1 MCFPYSVWES
11 CHPPDGATCI
21 TRCQVP
27 PSEGAGFEVQPAPAQ
42 RPESL
47 LPTSP
52 RAEEIPTGGPIISE
66 ETDKMSGEEMKD
78 PLRLDDRHKCVMCEA
93 RLGSK
98 EELQEHFR
106 LHANSQID
114 MKGRKAVNAVK
125 PIVKQ
130 VIFKKMTFKVFQ
142 V

>member
-1 MCFPYSVWES
+1 MGP

-21 TRCQVP
+21 RRCRVP
-27 PSEGAGFEVQPAPAQ
+27 PSEGAGFEAATSATARKPDAN
-42 RPESL
+42 ESG
-47 LPTSP
+47 
-52 RAEEIPTGGPIISE
+52 AEEIATGEAIPE
-66 ETDKMSGEEMKD
+66 ETDKMSGAVVEGEDVKD
-78 PLRLDDRHKCVMCEA
+78 PLQLDDRHKCVMCEA
-93 RLGSK
+93 RLASK

-130 VIFKKMTFKVFQ
+130 VIFLSDIKNLDQ
-142 V
+142 Q

>member
-1 MCFPYSVWES
+1 M
-11 CHPPDGATCI
+11 
-21 TRCQVP
+21 
-27 PSEGAGFEVQPAPAQ
+27 
-42 RPESL
+42 
-47 LPTSP
+47 PTSP
-52 RAEEIPTGGPIISE
+52 GAEEIATGEAISE
-66 ETDKMSGEEMKD
+66 ETNKMSGAVAAEGEEMKD

-125 PIVKQ
+125 PILKQ
-130 VIFKKMTFKVFQ
+130 VIFRDDI
-142 V
+142 